1 MLDLQKD
8 KPYMHSD
15 APRPAVEDQSP
26 RQTTTPM
33 TRTTIHP
40 APLLTDDGSD
50 DEDDNPLPL
59 AADDDSDNESDDDS
73 RPDYQLGEPAEQD
86 DYGPP
91 HPNKIV
97 LPDETR
103 PIEELRDGARH
114 TSSHKRTRPQS
125 YINQSYSEGET
136 TWEENGELVRGIN
149 IIEQIN
155 AHMQTDDNDN
165 EARTASLYRMLTMHD
180 SEILSVQGE

>member
-136 TWEENGELVRGIN
+136 TWEENGELVRGGMLRIHAPDVVKLSPSGN
-149 IIEQIN
+149 ILDQ
-155 AHMQTDDNDN
+155 QTPPT
-165 EARTASLYRMLTMHD
+165 RTTMSD
-180 SEILSVQGE
+180 QSPTII